1 MNLPQKA
8 KPLGYEVFFL
18 FTLPPRVRDYCSKV
32 HWGDFCMKLCYLHG
46 GGSDSF
52 NGSGLSY
59 ILVVVQCVWV
69 RVFFFG
75 CMFVRGGDP
84 CRAGI

>member
-1 MNLPQKA
+1 
-8 KPLGYEVFFL
+8 
-18 FTLPPRVRDYCSKV
+18 
-32 HWGDFCMKLCYLHG
+32 MKLCYLHG